1 MFFVLLFVQV
11 MCVTQM
17 ETSVFTLG
25 ASRVDGRGQ
34 PQPTDISGQ
43 TCFDGSLDVDTRN
56 SHMYTVTNNTEDTV
70 LHGTWIII
78 LHLSVPDFSISIL
91 YLLINHKKL
100 RDYKKICE

>member
-78 LHLSVPDFSISIL
+78 LHLSST
-91 YLLINHKKL
+91 
-100 RDYKKICE
+100 